1 MAAQGSDMENEGR
14 QQAMNRQSLSSQHP
28 SPKPSQAKL
37 LAIVE
42 VETQDAVQCQ
52 HLGCNH
58 RVYKRIHVVEE
69 SGQLLVLGS
78 SCFEKRYGSGAL
90 LAKPSYG
97 GEHGKKLSAEERQML
112 VDNTAAFMERFRLEY
127 EASKAAMLTKLQA
140 MKASLSGLQPRTGLT
155 PKPSGWYPSV
165 KRPPWPW
172 VKPLS
177 SVAYFRLKDGTSWVR
192 VQNTQGDQ
200 LLMPWPSFEG
210 WDEAFPVSVGTPDRD
225 TGGYRVKDI
234 VYTVRYLRDRSEMDR
249 VGIWSEVVP

>member
-1 MAAQGSDMENEGR
+1 MNAQPPSN
-14 QQAMNRQSLSSQHP
+14 QQP
-28 SPKPSQAKL
+28 GPKPRQVNL
-37 LAIVE
+37 LAMVE
-42 VETQDAVQCQ
+42 VEKQDAVQCQ

-78 SCFEKRYGSGAL
+78 SCFEKRYGSGAV

-97 GEHGKKLSAEERQML
+97 GANGKKLSPQERQML
-112 VDNTAAFMERFRLEY
+112 VETTAAFMERFRLEY
-127 EASKAAMLTKLQA
+127 EASKAAMLTKFQV
-140 MKASLSGLQPRTGLT
+140 MKSALPGPQPRTGQM
-155 PKPSGWYPSV
+155 PKPSGWSSSM

-177 SVAYFRLKDGTSWVR
+177 SVAYFSLKDGTGWVR

-200 LLMPWPSFEG
+200 LLMPWPSFDG
-210 WDEAFPVSVGTPDRD
+210 WDEAFPASVGTPDLD
-225 TGGYRVKDI
+225 TGGYRVRDI
-234 VYTVRYLRDRSEMDR
+234 VYTVRYLRDCSEMDR

>member
-1 MAAQGSDMENEGR
+1 MPSR
-14 QQAMNRQSLSSQHP
+14 KVLTQAMNAQPP
-28 SPKPSQAKL
+28 SNQQPGPKPSQANL

-42 VETQDAVQCQ
+42 VEKQDAVQCQ

-58 RVYKRIHVVEE
+58 RVYKRVHVVEE

-90 LAKPSYG
+90 PAKPSYG
-97 GEHGKKLSAEERQML
+97 GENGKKLSPEERQML

-127 EASKAAMLTKLQA
+127 EASKAAMLTKLQS
-140 MKASLSGLQPRTGLT
+140 MKAALPGLQSRTSQTL
-155 PKPSGWYPSV
+155 KPSGWYPSV

-192 VQNTQGDQ
+192 VQDTQDDQ
-200 LLMPWPSFEG
+200 LLMPWPSFDG
-210 WDEAFPVSVGTPDRD
+210 WDEAFPASVGAPDLD
-225 TGGYRVKDI
+225 AGGYRVKDI